1 MSSLPD
7 VPTTK
12 EAGIDNY
19 EVMVW
24 YGLLAPAGTPRPIV
38 NRLNA
43 EWVKIAEMPEAIE
56 KMQKA
61 GGLEPLADTPE
72 QFSEF
77 LKSEIARWG
86 KVIKEANIPTL
97 D

>member
-1 MSSLPD
+1 
-7 VPTTK
+7 VPTAK

-19 EVMVW
+19 VVTSW
-24 YGLLAPAGTPRPIV
+24 YGLLAPAGTPREIV

-43 EWVKIAEMPEAIE
+43 EWITSAAMPDTKE
-56 KMQKA
+56 KFQNV
-61 GGLEPLADTPE
+61 GIEPLSDTPD

-77 LKSEIARWG
+77 IKADIARWA
-86 KVIKEANIPTL
+86 KVVKEANIPRI